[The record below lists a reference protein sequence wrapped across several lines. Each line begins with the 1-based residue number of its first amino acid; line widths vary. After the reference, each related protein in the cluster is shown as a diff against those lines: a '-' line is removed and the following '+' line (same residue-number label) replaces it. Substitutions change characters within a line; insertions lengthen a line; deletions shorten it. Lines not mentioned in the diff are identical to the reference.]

1 LNIPRFFR
9 LAASLVLLVYPG
21 TVAQAVDPQLE
32 FFGFRAGA
40 SLAELDRHLGELGGG
55 RLRCDRAKAD
65 PRVRECRAVL
75 NDPDLGGSVDLWV
88 SAIDSMAG
96 IITVSGTVASEQLDH
111 WRRRLETGY
120 GRVGAQ
126 VQGTQWMMQWVRQG
140 RMLRLTWRID
150 QGQKLASVSLIDGHI
165 LDAWGQSRS
174 SKSPSK
180 DLPKAP

>member
-1 LNIPRFFR
+1 LNILRLFR

-21 TVAQAVDPQLE
+21 TVARAVDPQLE

-55 RLRCDRAKAD
+55 HLRCDRAKAD

-88 SAIDSMAG
+88 STIDSMAG

-111 WRRRLETGY
+111 WRRQLETGY

-150 QGQKLASVSLIDGHI
+150 QGQKLAPVSLIDGHI